1 MAKFEALLASF
12 LSVSDN
18 RGNKTTKRTQDG
30 AVTTKSSRLRLAL
43 AGALGLALTMSLAAR
58 AGEAP
63 PEPDSY
69 RQSDYRAPTPATLK
83 GARVLSTE
91 EAAAMWRAGD
101 AAFIDVLP
109 QAPRPKNLPADVVW
123 RDKPRFDIPG
133 SEWLPDTGYG
143 ELAPVMLDYF
153 RRGLDKALAGR
164 ARPLVFYCLKDCWMS
179 WNAARRAL
187 ELGYKNVD
195 WYPEGSDGWA
205 AAGLPLEKRAPEPRP

>member
-1 MAKFEALLASF
+1 MTRTGGWNLRRALAAALGFTLLATF
-12 LSVSDN
+12 
-18 RGNKTTKRTQDG
+18 
-30 AVTTKSSRLRLAL
+30 A
-43 AGALGLALTMSLAAR
+43 AG

-63 PEPDSY
+63 PEPNSY
-69 RQSDYRAPTPATLK
+69 RESDYRAPTPLTLK
-83 GARVLSTE
+83 GARVLTTD
-91 EAAAMWRAGD
+91 EAAVMQRAGD

-109 QAPRPKNLPADVVW
+109 QAPRPKNLPANVVW

-133 SEWLPDTGYG
+133 SVWLPDTGYG

-153 RRGLDKALAGR
+153 RGGLDKALAGG
-164 ARPLVFYCLKDCWMS
+164 ARPLVFYCLKECWMS

-205 AAGLPLEKRAPEPRP
+205 AAGLPLEKRARLNRGIEGRARVKRFCAFALR